1 MTAPSKKA
9 QADAMD
15 ALANAAEGLANEAD
29 FSASYFEP
37 YSDDAEYFRNK
48 GAEFRKWANNF
59 RIVKKALQP

>member
-15 ALANAAEGLANEAD
+15 ALATAAEGLANETD
-29 FSASYFEP
+29 LSVSYFDP
-37 YSDDAEYFRNK
+37 YSDDAKYFRDK
-48 GAEFRKWANNF
+48 GAELRKWANNF